1 MLVMVF
7 LPALG
12 LSAGFSARNPAVRN
26 PVGVGTAPVSSY
38 RNGLVTTPVPIDA
51 TADLSVTGNLR
62 HGKHFRGNVPYRSTS
77 DVGLDPGSSSL
88 NSHRG
93 APSLNSFLR
102 DTAGPED
109 FGRRFS
115 VGYGARPYYSPAEV
129 GARTVPG
136 GAGVFA
142 PQSTG
147 NSFGVSR
154 QERSTRTTLFAL
166 ESVPGQHVL
175 PERGTAPTA
184 ARFQRLQTPHHP
196 LGESLSPSDGTFIR
210 GISPGLRDA
219 ERLTPGEAA
228 AVRRHDDRL
237 TLERLREQSLQP
249 SLDFRQDS
257 AIADQGVSLGD
268 DRYRLEASGPS
279 SSAASVRDAVAG
291 RGRLSPVETFRPSA
305 ESTPTLGKHDGL
317 ATRKTGSVRAAPG
330 LALHSQAAVG
340 SGPAS
345 REEHDDAL
353 GRIRQQL
360 DALSKSVGSR
370 LQAKPGSVSTAG
382 VVAPTKKTH
391 VASLGA
397 RRPARSLGQVGGLGL
412 DDPSYLLKAYEPRSG
427 REILSAA
434 APQSA
439 FGPADNSG
447 KSRFESPATGS
458 LEAARKIRSLP
469 DRVGELSR
477 AEISAEAKHIMGRHR
492 NHDSLAADKFSQHLR
507 AGEDYLR
514 AGKYYRSANSF
525 ALASVYRADD
535 PLALAGRSH
544 ALFAAGEYISS
555 ALFLSRALA
564 IRPEHV
570 KVRVDFVTLLGG
582 PNRLAGRIAD
592 IEQWFARSG
601 SGQLQLLLSYVYY
614 QTGRLNEA
622 KRAIDAART
631 KMPESSAF
639 SAITTAINDA
649 SIVR

>member
-1 MLVMVF
+1 MRSWLVMLVVVL

-12 LSAGFSARNPAVRN
+12 LSAGFSARNPAVGN
-26 PVGVGTAPVSSY
+26 PVGIGTAPVSSY

-93 APSLNSFLR
+93 APSLSSFLR

-115 VGYGARPYYSPAEV
+115 VGYGARPYYSSSEAV
-129 GARTVPG
+129 ARTAPG
-136 GAGVFA
+136 RAGVFA
-142 PQSTG
+142 PHGTG
-147 NSFGVSR
+147 NGFGIHR
-154 QERSTRTTLFAL
+154 QDRSAPTNFFAL
-166 ESVPGQHVL
+166 ESVAGQHVL
-175 PERGTAPTA
+175 PERETAPA
-184 ARFQRLQTPHHP
+184 EARFQRLQTPHRP

-219 ERLTPGEAA
+219 EQLTPGEAA
-228 AVRRHDDRL
+228 AVRRQDHRL
-237 TLERLREQSLQP
+237 TLERLREQLPQP
-249 SLDFRQDS
+249 SLGLRQDG
-257 AIADQGVSLGD
+257 AIEDRGVRLGGN
-268 DRYRLEASGPS
+268 RYRSETT
-279 SSAASVRDAVAG
+279 SAAVTS
-291 RGRLSPVETFRPSA
+291 
-305 ESTPTLGKHDGL
+305 GKHSGF
-317 ATRKTGSVRAAPG
+317 ATRETDVARAAPG
-330 LALHSQAAVG
+330 HALHSQTAVG

-345 REEHDDAL
+345 RKEHDDAL

-360 DALSKSVGSR
+360 DALSKSVESR
-370 LQAKPGSVSTAG
+370 LQAKAGSVSTAG
-382 VVAPTKKTH
+382 VVAPTEKTRMT
-391 VASLGA
+391 GPEA
-397 RRPARSLGQVGGLGL
+397 RRPARSLGQLRGLGL
-412 DDPSYLLKAYEPRSG
+412 DDPSYLLKAYEPRGG

-434 APQSA
+434 APESA
-439 FGPADNSG
+439 FGPADYSG

-469 DRVGELSR
+469 DRAGELSR
-477 AEISAEAKHIMGRHR
+477 AEISAEAKRILGPHGS
-492 NHDSLAADKFSQHLR
+492 HDSLAANKFSRHLSAAEDFLG
-507 AGEDYLR
+507 AGQ
-514 AGKYYRSANSF
+514 YYKAANSF
-525 ALASVYRADD
+525 ALALVYRPDD
-535 PLALAGRSH
+535 PRALAGRSH

-564 IRPEHV
+564 IEPEQA

-592 IEQWFARSG
+592 IERWFARSG
-601 SGQLQLLLSYVYY
+601 SGQLQLLLGYVYY

-622 KRAIDAART
+622 KRAVDAART

-639 SAITTAINDA
+639 SAITKAINDA
-649 SIVR
+649 SIGR